1 MARYCN
7 GNNFFVNA
15 AIPNFGAN
23 EINIRSMRHRYFL
36 IYKPYGMLSQFTT
49 DDPRKR
55 TLGEL
60 YAFPK
65 DVYPVG
71 RLDEDSEGLLLLTN
85 DPKVNALL
93 LGEGV
98 EKEYWVQVEGVATEA
113 ALTTLRRG
121 VDISVQKRTYHTQ
134 PAEAQALL
142 PAPELPARV
151 PPIRVRL
158 TVPDCWLAITI
169 REGKNRQV
177 RKMTAAVGLPTLR
190 LVRWRIATW
199 TLAGMG
205 VGDVRELSSLRLS

>member
-1 MARYCN
+1 L
-7 GNNFFVNA
+7 
-15 AIPNFGAN
+15 PNFGA
-23 EINIRSMRHRYFL
+23 IDLNIACMGHRYFL

-113 ALTTLRRG
+113 ALAQLRRG
-121 VDISVQKRTYHTQ
+121 VDISVQKRMYHTR
-134 PAEAQALL
+134 PAQARVLA

-158 TVPDCWLAITI
+158 TVPDCWLAICI
-169 REGKNRQV
+169 SEGKNRQV

-190 LVRWRIATW
+190 LVRWRIHTW

-205 VGDVRELSSLRLS
+205 VGEVRELPSLRLG